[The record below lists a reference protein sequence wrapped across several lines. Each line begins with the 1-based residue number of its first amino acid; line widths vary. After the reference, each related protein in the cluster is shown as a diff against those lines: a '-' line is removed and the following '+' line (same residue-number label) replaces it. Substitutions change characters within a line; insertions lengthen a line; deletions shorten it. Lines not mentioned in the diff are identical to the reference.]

1 MIECPVSDGISKADT
16 LIDRAIKGTFPYTM
30 RGRRA
35 GYKNEAKGGI
45 AHQIYT
51 QLMNGVSHML
61 PFVVGG
67 GILIAIAFLI
77 DGLCVDVGALT
88 AEQRSNFGTITQ
100 AAALFKGIGG
110 VAFGFMLPVLAGY
123 IGMAIGDRPALAVG
137 FVGGMMAANGKSGFL
152 AHWLQALRQDTLFWD

>member
-1 MIECPVSDGISKADT
+1 
-16 LIDRAIKGTFPYTM
+16 M
-30 RGRRA
+30 RGKKKQEP
-35 GYKNEAKGGI
+35 KNEAKGGI

-137 FVGGMMAANGKSGFL
+137 FVGGMMAANGNRDSL
-152 AHWLQALRQDTLFWD
+152 AHWLQALRQDTLFWG